1 MKEADFK
8 NQTQIYVP
16 LANVTNHEE
25 CNKCVYPLSRGQVK
39 KSAIKGYAPVKKGYI
54 KKGRIKVYL
63 FVKERAD
70 HQRCNK
76 SVYTLNKGWLIS

>member
-25 CNKCVYPLSRGQVK
+25 CNKFAYPLSRGQIK
-39 KSAIKGYAPVKKGYI
+39 KSAMKGYAPVKNGYI

-63 FVKERAD
+63 FVKKRAD

-76 SVYTLNKGWLIS
+76 SVYTLNKGLVS

>member
-8 NQTQIYVP
+8 SLIQIYVP
-16 LANVTNHEE
+16 LANVTNYEE
-25 CNKCVYPLSRGQVK
+25 CNKFAYPLSRGQVK
-39 KSAIKGYAPVKKGYI
+39 KSAMKVYAPVKKGYI

-63 FVKERAD
+63 FVKKRAD

-76 SVYTLNKGWLIS
+76 SVYTLNKGLVS

>member
-25 CNKCVYPLSRGQVK
+25 CNKFAYPLSRGQIK
-39 KSAIKGYAPVKKGYI
+39 KSAMKGYAPVNNGYI

-63 FVKERAD
+63 FVKKRAD
-70 HQRCNK
+70 HQRCN
-76 SVYTLNKGWLIS
+76 